1 MDEPNFAIRWAMAH
15 FASGDSYL
23 CGLLVFVVCQ
33 IALLFVTSLRERRWL
48 VRGNCAALIWTVAVL
63 PPVDLRLA
71 GAFGLLLIVGLV
83 RQWQNRKTTGA
94 GPVSRPERYLRISLA
109 AVAVVGIAAEAQYHF
124 FRPPDTS
131 LTSLC
136 IVGDS
141 VTAGLNDGDDT
152 WPQQLARQVQIQI
165 LDASQPGATLKSAA
179 KQVEVLKPLSGEV
192 LLLEIGGNDL
202 LEGLPPDQF
211 EQNLDSLLRA
221 CQSPRRT
228 VIMFELP
235 TPPLSMRYTRSQRQL
250 AAKYQ
255 VALVPR
261 RQFLR
266 MLTASG
272 STVDGIHL
280 STLGHRRMMEIVQ
293 NLLQIPTGKPS
304 GENYRHVEQPRSR
317 TKGQQGGRV

>member
-23 CGLLVFVVCQ
+23 FGLMIFVVCQ
-33 IALLFVTSLRERRWL
+33 IALLFVIGVRVRRWL
-48 VRGNCAALIWTVAVL
+48 IRVNCAALIWMVAVV

-83 RQWQNRKTTGA
+83 SHWRNRKKTIA
-94 GPVSRPERYLRISLA
+94 GPVSRDEQCLRISLA
-109 AVAVVGIAAEAQYHF
+109 AVAVAGIVAEILHHS
-124 FRPPDTS
+124 FRTPGIV

-165 LDASQPGATLKSAA
+165 LDASQPGATLKTAV
-179 KQVEVLKPLSGEV
+179 KQVEVLKSMSGEV

-211 EQNLDSLLRA
+211 EQNLDSLLSA
-221 CQSPRRT
+221 CQWPRRT

-235 TPPLSMRYTRSQRQL
+235 TPPLSMRYARSQRQL

-255 VALVPR
+255 VTLVPR

-266 MLTASG
+266 VLTASG

-280 STLGHRRMMEIVQ
+280 SAVGHHRMMGFVQ
-293 NLLQIPTGKPS
+293 KLLQIPPGKAS
-304 GENYRHVEQPRSR
+304 GENYRHVEQPRKSANR
-317 TKGQQGGRV
+317 P

>member
-33 IALLFVTSLRERRWL
+33 IGLLFVIGVRGRRWL
-48 VRGNCAALIWTVAVL
+48 VRGSCAALIWTVAVL

-71 GAFGLLLIVGLV
+71 GAFGLLMIVGLV
-83 RQWQNRKTTGA
+83 SHWRNRKKTITS
-94 GPVSRPERYLRISLA
+94 PVSRYERCLRISLA
-109 AVAVVGIAAEAQYHF
+109 SVAVAGIAAEIQHHS
-124 FRPPDTS
+124 FRTPGIV

-165 LDASQPGATLKSAA
+165 LDASQPGATLKSAV
-179 KQVEVLKPLSGEV
+179 KQVEVLKPLHGEV

-202 LEGLPPDQF
+202 LEGLPPEQF
-211 EQNLDSLLRA
+211 EQNLDSLLSECHSR
-221 CQSPRRT
+221 QRT
-228 VIMFELP
+228 VVMFELP
-235 TPPLSMRYTRSQRQL
+235 TPPLAMRYARSQRQL

-255 VALVPR
+255 VTLVPR

-280 STLGHRRMMEIVQ
+280 SALGHRRMMELVQ
-293 NLLQIPTGKPS
+293 KLLQIPP
-304 GENYRHVEQPRSR
+304 GEPPRGNYRHVDQPRNR
-317 TKGQQGGRV
+317 AKRL